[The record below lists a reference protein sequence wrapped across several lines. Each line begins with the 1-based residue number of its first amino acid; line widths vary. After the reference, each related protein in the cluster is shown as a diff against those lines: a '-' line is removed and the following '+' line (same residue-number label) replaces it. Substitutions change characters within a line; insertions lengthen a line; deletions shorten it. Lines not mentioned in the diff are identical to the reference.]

1 MKKITNWRSATVADF
16 EADGLLDEATKLH
29 VLSYQLD
36 GKGVNSFHGA
46 EEADRIKAFFRYHL
60 EKKIPIVMHSGIS
73 YDIPL
78 AEKLLD
84 IDLSEIML
92 IDSLALSWY
101 LNTNRPKHGLDSF
114 HEDYGIEKP
123 KIDDWENLSYEEYR
137 HRCQEDV
144 KINKALWEDLKARL
158 IDMYTF
164 AQAEINAGHV
174 GGTRMFDGE
183 EIYLDQFVGSTVD
196 EAIDRILTF
205 LMFKMDCARL
215 QEKTRW
221 DVDVELLE
229 SSIEELTEEGAKAKA
244 ELESVMP
251 MVPKYSE
258 RKKPAKPFKKNGD
271 LSASGEAWEEVKKL
285 IETKAV
291 DEHGNPMVKPSTKE
305 GAVKV
310 LTGYEPPNGNSPDQI
325 KAFLFSKGWVP
336 QSFKY
341 EKDEEAFNK
350 WIASKPREGASHQ
363 AWDAWK
369 AARPEERAIPQ
380 ITVAGDEG
388 KELCP
393 SLEELAEEVPEIR
406 VYAKYCVLKHRLGV
420 LNGFK
425 RDMKNGKLQARI
437 AGLTNTLRMQH
448 AEIVNLAGVDKAY
461 GKIVRGVLV
470 AGKGK
475 VCLGSDLSSLEDRVK
490 HHLML
495 PHDPEYVA
503 TMQEDDFDPHILM
516 ALTAKMITQEEYDE
530 FKKGNKTANAK
541 AARKKGKT
549 CLPVDNTEVLTSRG
563 WLRGADVVV
572 GDSVMSLNAVTNTL
586 EWCKVTD
593 TVLFKEQ
600 STVVMKNHNWEL
612 ESTPDHKWVVDRTTG
627 RGSTRRVVREWVATE
642 KLNKAMNIVTT
653 APYVGGSSHVTVA
666 QARVVGWVLAD
677 GSLSV
682 SPLTHKTSQGLSG
695 NKQAVRMTIAQ
706 AKFYEDVKEDIKAV
720 GLDYSEYRNSSN
732 VPVFQFKSESARNFL
747 KGVGLPLEG
756 KHEIDYSL
764 WVSGLSKEALAGFY
778 DAFWKADGNTA
789 SPEKRYST
797 SIVYQNSGNIAD
809 AVHLASVLMGKNTF
823 KRFNK
828 EGYGVVRS
836 QARSSVTMQKV
847 TKAEGRVVDVFCLTT
862 ENTSFL
868 IRQNGFIT
876 ITGNCNYASVYNAG
890 AAKIAQAAGV
900 PLKEGEALHEAYWKL
915 NWAVKAIAEE
925 QVVIKDSRGNK
936 WLVNPVNGFCYAL
949 RKESDRFS
957 TLAQGTGAFF
967 FDMWL
972 DNCLNMMHERY
983 GAKTLT
989 GQFHDEH
996 IFTIRDKEKFVEE
1009 FKGIIQLAIEKVN
1022 EDFKLRRKL
1031 GCETQVGYRYS
1042 DIH

>member
-36 GKGVNSFHGA
+36 GKGVNSFHGT
-46 EEADRIKAFFRYHL
+46 EEAKRIKAFFHYHL

-78 AEKLLD
+78 AEKLLGL
-84 IDLSEIML
+84 DLSEIML

-101 LNTNRPKHGLDSF
+101 LNPNRPKHGLDSF

-158 IDMYTF
+158 IDMYTY

-251 MVPKYSE
+251 MVPKYAD
-258 RKKPAKPFKKNGD
+258 RKKPAKPYKKNGD

-285 IETKAV
+285 IESKAV

-305 GAVKV
+305 GVVKL
-310 LTGYEPPNGNSPDQI
+310 LTGYEPPNGNSPEQI
-325 KAFLFSKGWVP
+325 KAFLYSKGWVP

-350 WIASKPREGASHQ
+350 WVASKPKEGSNHQ
-363 AWDAWK
+363 AWKAWK

-470 AGKGK
+470 AGEGK

-516 ALTAKMITQEEYDE
+516 ALTAKMITQQEYEE

-549 CLPVDNTEVLTSRG
+549 T
-563 WLRGADVVV
+563 
-572 GDSVMSLNAVTNTL
+572 
-586 EWCKVTD
+586 
-593 TVLFKEQ
+593 
-600 STVVMKNHNWEL
+600 
-612 ESTPDHKWVVDRTTG
+612 
-627 RGSTRRVVREWVATE
+627 
-642 KLNKAMNIVTT
+642 
-653 APYVGGSSHVTVA
+653 
-666 QARVVGWVLAD
+666 
-677 GSLSV
+677 
-682 SPLTHKTSQGLSG
+682 
-695 NKQAVRMTIAQ
+695 
-706 AKFYEDVKEDIKAV
+706 
-720 GLDYSEYRNSSN
+720 
-732 VPVFQFKSESARNFL
+732 
-747 KGVGLPLEG
+747 
-756 KHEIDYSL
+756 
-764 WVSGLSKEALAGFY
+764 
-778 DAFWKADGNTA
+778 
-789 SPEKRYST
+789 
-797 SIVYQNSGNIAD
+797 
-809 AVHLASVLMGKNTF
+809 
-823 KRFNK
+823 
-828 EGYGVVRS
+828 
-836 QARSSVTMQKV
+836 
-847 TKAEGRVVDVFCLTT
+847 
-862 ENTSFL
+862 
-868 IRQNGFIT
+868 
-876 ITGNCNYASVYNAG
+876 NYASVYNAG

-936 WLVNPVNGFCYAL
+936 WLVNPINGFCYAL

-972 DNCLNMMHERY
+972 DNCLNMMHEKY

-989 GQFHDEH
+989 GQMHDEH
-996 IFTIRDKEKFVEE
+996 IFVVRNKEKFIGE
-1009 FKGIIQLAIEKVN
+1009 FKEIIQMSIEKVN
-1022 EDFKLRRKL
+1022 DDFKLRRKL

-1042 DIH
+1042 EIH

>member
-1 MKKITNWRSATVADF
+1 VATVADF

-36 GKGVNSFHGA
+36 NKGVNSFHGT
-46 EEADRIKAFFRYHL
+46 EEAERIKAFFRYHL

-78 AEKLLD
+78 AEKLLG

-101 LNTNRPKHGLDSF
+101 LNPNRPKHGLDSF

-158 IDMYTF
+158 IDMYTL
-164 AQAEINAGHV
+164 AQAEINAGKV
-174 GGTRMFDGE
+174 GGKRMSEDE
-183 EIYLDQFVGSTVD
+183 EIYLDQFVGSSVD
-196 EAIDRILTF
+196 EAIDRLLTF

-229 SSIEELTEEGAKAKA
+229 SSIQELTEEGKRAKA

-251 MVPKYSE
+251 VVPKYVD

-285 IETKAV
+285 IESKAT
-291 DEHGNPMVKPSTKE
+291 DEHGNPMVKPSNKE
-305 GAVKV
+305 GVVKL
-310 LTGYEPPNGNSPDQI
+310 LTSYEEPNGNSPEQI
-325 KAFLFSKGWVP
+325 KAFLYSKGWIP

-363 AWDAWK
+363 AWKAWK

-380 ITVAGDEG
+380 ITIAGDEG

-425 RDMKNGKLQARI
+425 RDMRNGKLQARI

-448 AEIVNLAGVDKAY
+448 AEIVNLAGVDKLY
-461 GKIVRGVLV
+461 GKIIRGVLI
-470 AGKGK
+470 AGEGK
-475 VCLGSDLSSLEDRVK
+475 ISLGSDLSSLEDRVK
-490 HHLML
+490 HHFML

-516 ALTAKMITQEEYDE
+516 ALIAKMITQEEYDE

-549 CLPVDNTEVLTSRG
+549 T
-563 WLRGADVVV
+563 
-572 GDSVMSLNAVTNTL
+572 
-586 EWCKVTD
+586 
-593 TVLFKEQ
+593 
-600 STVVMKNHNWEL
+600 
-612 ESTPDHKWVVDRTTG
+612 
-627 RGSTRRVVREWVATE
+627 
-642 KLNKAMNIVTT
+642 
-653 APYVGGSSHVTVA
+653 
-666 QARVVGWVLAD
+666 
-677 GSLSV
+677 
-682 SPLTHKTSQGLSG
+682 
-695 NKQAVRMTIAQ
+695 
-706 AKFYEDVKEDIKAV
+706 
-720 GLDYSEYRNSSN
+720 
-732 VPVFQFKSESARNFL
+732 
-747 KGVGLPLEG
+747 
-756 KHEIDYSL
+756 
-764 WVSGLSKEALAGFY
+764 
-778 DAFWKADGNTA
+778 
-789 SPEKRYST
+789 
-797 SIVYQNSGNIAD
+797 
-809 AVHLASVLMGKNTF
+809 
-823 KRFNK
+823 
-828 EGYGVVRS
+828 
-836 QARSSVTMQKV
+836 
-847 TKAEGRVVDVFCLTT
+847 
-862 ENTSFL
+862 
-868 IRQNGFIT
+868 
-876 ITGNCNYASVYNAG
+876 NYASVYNAG

-900 PLKEGEALHEAYWKL
+900 PVKEGEILHEAYWKL
-915 NWAVKAIAEE
+915 NWSVKAIAEE
-925 QVVIKDSRGNK
+925 QVVIKDSKGNK
-936 WLVNPVNGFCYAL
+936 WLVNPVNGFCYSL

-972 DNCLNMMHERY
+972 DNCLTEMNKRY

-996 IFTIRDKEKFVEE
+996 IFVVRNKEKFIEE
-1009 FKGIIQLAIEKVN
+1009 FKEIIQLSIDKVN